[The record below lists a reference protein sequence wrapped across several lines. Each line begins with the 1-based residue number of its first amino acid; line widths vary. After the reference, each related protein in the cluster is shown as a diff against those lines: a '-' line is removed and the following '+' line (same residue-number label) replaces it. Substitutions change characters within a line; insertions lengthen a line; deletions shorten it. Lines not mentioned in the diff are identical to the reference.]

1 MMIAKHSVF
10 MRSVFM
16 RSAFALVLLFLAGL
30 AQADSKDFGEYTVSW
45 SVLPSTFLTPEIA
58 KENNLQRSKSIGIVN
73 VAIMQT
79 NADGTLSP
87 VAGQVEGRVTN
98 DIQQVRFLAF
108 RRIQEGNAVYFIAE
122 YQYGTAELLTFN
134 VTARPTGHNQELP
147 IRFSHALFND

>member
-1 MMIAKHSVF
+1 MMIAKHSIF
-10 MRSVFM
+10 I
-16 RSAFALVLLFLAGL
+16 RSAFALLILCFAGL
-30 AQADSKDFGEYTVSW
+30 AQADSKNFGEYTVSW

-58 KENNLQRSKSIGIVN
+58 KENKLQRSKSIGIVN

-79 NADGTLSP
+79 GADGTLSP

-108 RRIQEGNAVYFIAE
+108 RRIQEGSAIYFIAE

-134 VTARPTGHNQELP
+134 VTARPTGHDQELP
-147 IRFSHALFND
+147 VRFSQALFND

>member
-1 MMIAKHSVF
+1 MMIAKH
-10 MRSVFM
+10 SVFM
-16 RSAFALVLLFLAGL
+16 RSAFALVLLCCAGL
-30 AQADSKDFGEYTVSW
+30 VQADSKNFGEYTVSW

-58 KENNLQRSKSIGIVN
+58 KENNLQRSKGIGIVN

-79 NADGTLSP
+79 SANGTLSP

-108 RRIQEGNAVYFIAE
+108 RRIQEGSAVYFIAE

-134 VTARPTGHNQELP
+134 VTARPTGHDQELP
-147 IRFSHALFND
+147 VRFSQALFND

>member
-1 MMIAKHSVF
+1 MMIAKH
-10 MRSVFM
+10 SVFM
-16 RSAFALVLLFLAGL
+16 RSAFALVLLCCAGL
-30 AQADSKDFGEYTVSW
+30 AQADSKNFGEYTVSW

-58 KENNLQRSKSIGIVN
+58 KENNLQRSKGIGIVN

-79 NADGTLSP
+79 SANGTLSP

-108 RRIQEGNAVYFIAE
+108 RRVQEGSAVYFIAE

-134 VTARPTGHNQELP
+134 VTARPTGHDQELP
-147 IRFSHALFND
+147 VRFSQALFND

>member
-1 MMIAKHSVF
+1 MMIAKH
-10 MRSVFM
+10 SVFM
-16 RSAFALVLLFLAGL
+16 RSAFALVLLCCAGL
-30 AQADSKDFGEYTVSW
+30 AQADSKNFGEYTVSW

-58 KENNLQRSKSIGIVN
+58 KEYNLQRSKGIGIVN

-79 NADGTLSP
+79 SANGTLSP

-108 RRIQEGNAVYFIAE
+108 RRIQEGSAVYFIAE

-134 VTARPTGHNQELP
+134 VTARPTGHDQELP
-147 IRFSHALFND
+147 VRFSQALFND

>member
-1 MMIAKHSVF
+1 MMIAKH
-10 MRSVFM
+10 SVFM
-16 RSAFALVLLFLAGL
+16 RSAFALVLLCFAGL

-108 RRIQEGNAVYFIAE
+108 RRIQEGNAVYFIAA
-122 YQYGTAELLTFN
+122 YQYGAAELLTFN
-134 VTARPTGHNQELP
+134 VTARPTGHDQELP
-147 IRFSHALFND
+147 VRFSQALFND

>member
-1 MMIAKHSVF
+1 MMIAKHP
-10 MRSVFM
+10 VFM
-16 RSAFALVLLFLAGL
+16 RSAFALVLLCLAGL

-108 RRIQEGNAVYFIAE
+108 RRIQEGSAIYFIAE

-134 VTARPTGHNQELP
+134 VTARPTGHDQKLP
-147 IRFSHALFND
+147 VRFSQALFND